1 MFSWYSQGLLY
12 HTKTSIDI
20 NYFPGRLIPFFW
32 SDFELH
38 SSIQPREKS
47 RWGNNCIFI
56 TSVTTIK
63 TCKCLVS
70 FLCSMS
76 SFSKFRFSFE
86 NWIGKHFLIATFMQ
100 ISNYALIVSIN
111 FYLGYA
117 REILSNLHSCVRLQ
131 KTRVYNCI

>member
-1 MFSWYSQGLLY
+1 MILTGATLSHQNFHWHKLFSWQAY
-12 HTKTSIDI
+12 
-20 NYFPGRLIPFFW
+20 PFFLI
-32 SDFELH
+32 SFRASQLNTAK
-38 SSIQPREKS
+38 RES
-47 RWGNNCIFI
+47 RWGSNCIFI

-70 FLCSMS
+70 FLCSLS
-76 SFSKFRFSFE
+76 SFGKFRFSFE
-86 NWIGKHFLIATFMQ
+86 NWIGNHFLIATFMQ

-117 REILSNLHSCVRLQ
+117 GEILSNLHSCVRLQ